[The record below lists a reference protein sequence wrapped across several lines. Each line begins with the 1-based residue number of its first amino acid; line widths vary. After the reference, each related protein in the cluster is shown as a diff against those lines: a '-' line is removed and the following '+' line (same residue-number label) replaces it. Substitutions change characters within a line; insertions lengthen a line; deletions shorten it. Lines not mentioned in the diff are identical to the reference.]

1 MSIYLVYCAR
11 HSTDKNGLPMPQ
23 ADLQI
28 NLPEQ
33 VQYRFAGY
41 IQAVIEQYAQE
52 LETSLDEEKDEGS
65 GSDVDSNDEGGERAR
80 KKKRRQ
86 PKKVLHEDVDEE
98 DPLGSCVHRDCL
110 AYFLTMSRRCSPCRP
125 RACNQGLRIPIHNRP
140 LHPRYPNHDHLFQS
154 FHGHLYALWALPA
167 NV

>member
-28 NLPEQ
+28 NLPEE

-52 LETSLDEEKDEGS
+52 LEGYLDEEKDEGS
-65 GSDVDSNDEGGERAR
+65 SSDVNSNDEDGERIR
-80 KKKRRQ
+80 KKRRRQ
-86 PKKVLHEDVDEE
+86 PKKVVQEDVDEE
-98 DPLGSCVHRDCL
+98 DPLGSYAHRDCL
-110 AYFLTMSRRCSPCRP
+110 AYFLTMSRRCSSRRP
-125 RACNQGLRIPIHNRP
+125 RPCDQGLRIPSHNRP
-140 LHPRYPNHDHLFQS
+140 LHPCYPNHDHLLQS
-154 FHGHLYALWALPA
+154 FYGHLYALWALPA

>member
-52 LETSLDEEKDEGS
+52 LDASWDEGDEGS
-65 GSDVDSNDEGGERAR
+65 GSDVNSNDEGGAR
-80 KKKRRQ
+80 TKKKRRRQ
-86 PKKVLHEDVDEE
+86 PKVVQEDMDEE
-98 DPLGSCVHRDCL
+98 DPLGSCSRCDCL
-110 AYFLTMSRRCSPCRP
+110 ANSLTILRRRGSHRPCP
-125 RACNQGLRIPIHNRP
+125 CEQGLRIPGHNRP
-140 LHPRYPNHDHLFQS
+140 LHPLYPNHDHLLRS
-154 FHGHLYALWALPA
+154 FHDHICTLRPFPA
-167 NV
+167 YV